1 MKKTKVLIIFKY
13 PHPYWNVPFINQ
25 FSNYYDTEHIYLSDY
40 KNKNFTEIINIINN
54 LIKSKN
60 IEIVVFD
67 VDYFRFI
74 NFFFI
79 EEIKS
84 KKKVLIT
91 GDDFELHEMNSI
103 TASSEQA
110 DCPTA
115 SKARILPG
123 RGANSNQIRTQTYR
137 PCSRAPDQQTLRRPL
152 LEEINEMSAQ

>member
-13 PHPYWNVPFINQ
+13 PHPYWNVPVINQ

-84 KKKVLIT
+84 KKKVLVT
-91 GDDFELHEMNSI
+91 GEDFELHELN
-103 TASSEQA
+103 
-110 DCPTA
+110 
-115 SKARILPG
+115 
-123 RGANSNQIRTQTYR
+123 
-137 PCSRAPDQQTLRRPL
+137 
-152 LEEINEMSAQ
+152 